1 MMRGLG
7 VAPGVVGLVVGL
19 MAIAAG
25 VSQARTPD
33 GSPSATTAPA
43 DTTMRCAREERNR
56 PATNQPVTVAS
67 DKLERFGKES
77 LAIFTGS
84 VVARQRTSVLYAERM
99 EVYLDETSDRIV
111 RTVSTGNVRI
121 LTRDCRTGSAHRA
134 EYHEV
139 DQRVVLSGNARVWDE
154 DNVVSGESVAIYLA
168 EDRSVV
174 QGGSRERVKAIF
186 FPRDEGT
193 PPVATLVAAAVGA
206 TPPPSRTPGSVGP
219 AVPMRGDKATP
230 RAKEDR
236 NQPVT
241 VDSDKMER
249 FGKESLVIFTG
260 NVVARQNSSVQY
272 ADRME
277 VYLDEKGDRILR
289 TVSTGNVRIIT
300 RDCRTGTARRAEYFE
315 LDQRVVLSGNA
326 RVWQEDNVVSGESV
340 VIYLSQDRSVVQGGG
355 QERVKAIFY
364 PRDDKKDGA
373 KDATAAAKKPP
384 AQCAN

>member
-1 MMRGLG
+1 MTRGRG
-7 VAPGVVGLVVGL
+7 AAPAVAGLVVGL
-19 MAIAAG
+19 MVIAGGVPPTRTTEAAG
-25 VSQARTPD
+25 
-33 GSPSATTAPA
+33 G
-43 DTTMRCAREERNR
+43 
-56 PATNQPVTVAS
+56 
-67 DKLERFGKES
+67 
-77 LAIFTGS
+77 
-84 VVARQRTSVLYAERM
+84 
-99 EVYLDETSDRIV
+99 
-111 RTVSTGNVRI
+111 
-121 LTRDCRTGSAHRA
+121 
-134 EYHEV
+134 
-139 DQRVVLSGNARVWDE
+139 
-154 DNVVSGESVAIYLA
+154 
-168 EDRSVV
+168 
-174 QGGSRERVKAIF
+174 
-186 FPRDEGT
+186 
-193 PPVATLVAAAVGA
+193 LVAAAAGVGQPA
-206 TPPPSRTPGSVGP
+206 APGP
-219 AVPMRGDKATP
+219 TVPTAADKATP
-230 RAKEDR
+230 RAKDDR

-260 NVVARQNSSVQY
+260 NVVARQNNSVQY

-364 PRDDKKDGA
+364 PRDDKKDGV
-373 KDATAAAKKPP
+373 KDATAVAKKPP